1 MLTFT
6 GRTAIVT
13 GAGGGIGL
21 ACAAMLLANNIR
33 VIACDLKPEPAE
45 LAAAGESAV
54 YVQGDITDAAVIAQ
68 CAEQAR
74 IVGGVDYVVTSA
86 GVLLAGDGSML
97 DSDPALIDRV
107 FEINTRSAIRLVRDV
122 IDMLKGSPAP
132 AMVHVASMVGLRN
145 MENIFD
151 GGPADA
157 YQLSKAAMVSASRS
171 LAVQL
176 ARDGIRSNTVC
187 PGSVVSPMTEGIYA
201 DPERVKAMEARTP
214 LGRIGRPED
223 IAGACLYLLSDQ
235 ASFVTGI
242 DLVVDG
248 GQMAKL

>member
-1 MLTFT
+1 MLTFA
-6 GRTAIVT
+6 GRVAIVT

-21 ACAAMLLANNIR
+21 ACARMLLENGILVVAT
-33 VIACDLKPEPAE
+33 DLKPCPAE
-45 LAAAGESAV
+45 LADAGDTVSFI
-54 YVQGDITDAAVIAQ
+54 QGDITEQETVTACVDR
-68 CAEQAR
+68 AEGL
-74 IVGGVDYVVTSA
+74 GGIDYIITSA
-86 GVLLAGDGSML
+86 GVLLSGDGSML
-97 DSDPALIDRV
+97 DNDPELMDKV
-107 FEINTRSAIRLVRDV
+107 FDINTRSAIRLVRAS
-122 IDMLKGSPAP
+122 IGSLRRSPTPAI
-132 AMVHVASMVGLRN
+132 VHVASVVGVRN

-157 YQLSKAAMVSASRS
+157 YQLSKAAIVSASRS

-187 PGSVVSPMTEGIYA
+187 PGSVVSPMTAEIYS

-214 LGRIGRPED
+214 LGRIGRPAD
-223 IAGACLYLLSDQ
+223 MAGACLYLLSDQ